1 MSDRS
6 SFCSTSGDP
15 DFSHRYA
22 DLGDVRL
29 HYVEAGTGPLV
40 ILLHGFPEY
49 WYSWRH
55 QIAALA
61 KAGYHAVAPD
71 MRGYNLSDKPG
82 SVRDYRIDLL
92 TRDVARLIRACGA
105 ERASVVGHDWGAGVA
120 WQFAMSYPNLL
131 DRLVIMNVPHPL
143 QFLHGLRTWRQLKKS
158 WYIFFFQIPWIPEA
172 ILRAG
177 NFAMVRQTFRSDPI
191 RKDAFTEED
200 IDWYIG
206 ALSLPGALTGGINY
220 YRALFR
226 QNPLRTRGAFKRID
240 APVLVIWGEQ
250 DRFLGA
256 ELAEPDRKWV
266 PNLRIERLADA
277 SHWVQVDQPDV
288 VNALLIDFL
297 QQTVRDH
304 DGLGCGDA

>member
-1 MSDRS
+1 MTDRS
-6 SFCSTSGDP
+6 SAQTRPGGP
-15 DFSHRYA
+15 GLRHRYA

-40 ILLHGFPEY
+40 ILLHGFPEF

-55 QIAALA
+55 QITALA
-61 KAGYHAVAPD
+61 EAGFHAVAPD
-71 MRGYNLSDKPG
+71 MRGYNLSDKPKA
-82 SVRDYRIDLL
+82 VRDYRIELL
-92 TRDVARLIRACGA
+92 ARDVARLIRACGSD
-105 ERASVVGHDWGAGVA
+105 RATVAGHDWGAGVA
-120 WQFAMSYPNLL
+120 WQFAMSYPDLL

-143 QFLHGLRTWRQLKKS
+143 QFLRGLRTWRQLKKS
-158 WYIFFFQIPWIPEA
+158 WYMFFFQIPWIPEA

-177 NFAMVRQTFRSDPI
+177 NFAMVRRIFRSDPV
-191 RKDAFTEED
+191 RPDAFTDED
-200 IDWYIG
+200 IDWYVG
-206 ALSLPGALTGGINY
+206 ALSVPGALTGGINY

-226 QNPLRTRGAFKRID
+226 QNPIRRGQSIRRID

-266 PNLRIERLADA
+266 PNLRVERLADA
-277 SHWVQVDQPDV
+277 SHWVQVDQPET

-297 QQTVRDH
+297 RQPTES
-304 DGLGCGDA
+304 